1 MNVPAPFAA
10 TFTVPVDT
18 LQLVPVIAVG
28 SLHASETLP
37 ANPPLESISRLY
49 VAVPPAVTVCA
60 KLPPAG
66 GAISKS
72 MAVPVRLTVCGE
84 PGALSVIVIVAHRA
98 PAVAPHGGLCCS
110 GLNTMLTEHVCPG
123 ATVIPPAPVHD
134 CPVGFVPPD
143 AGTQLPVPLF
153 ATQKSPVSPP
163 MKEISLTASGPV
175 PLLVNVTVCA
185 ALGVPTNCAA
195 ENATLIADNF
205 TPACVPVP
213 LKAAVCGLPLA
224 LSATLNV
231 ALRLPVAVGENVT

>member
-10 TFTVPVDT
+10 TFTLPVDT

-72 MAVPVRLTVCGE
+72 MAAPVRLTVCGE
-84 PGALSVIVIVAHRA
+84 PGALSVIVIVAHLA
-98 PAVAPHGGLCCS
+98 PAVAPHGGLCSC

-123 ATVIPPAPVHD
+123 ATVIPPAPVQVSVSLKSAPS
-134 CPVGFVPPD
+134 CPGNVI
-143 AGTQLPVPLF
+143 L
-153 ATQKSPVSPP
+153 
-163 MKEISLTASGPV
+163 LTASGPV

-195 ENATLIADNF
+195 ENATLVADNF